1 MKSTTFVKLIS
12 QIPIRLSGKSRVRS
26 SLILALGVLEA
37 GSAHAQINV
46 TAARE
51 HSAATEVVLTID
63 EAVQIALVSNLTIQ
77 NNRLDLDNAR
87 AQIKE
92 GWAELYP
99 QIDIS
104 SGYTRNVRTVNPFA
118 GSQAGGFFQTLGFID
133 WLAYNE
139 QTRTDGDPDSV
150 PITVTEYFARRQAGL
165 EAADI
170 VVESSD
176 NPFNIPNMYRAG
188 VSVTQKLFDGRVIFG
203 ATGAKK
209 WLEPMNSAAI
219 RRQEQLLID
228 NVKRAFYQA
237 LLTEEQTN
245 VLSQSVGR
253 ADRTRAEMARQ
264 VSLGTAPKFQ
274 RLSAEV
280 ELANLETQYIQ
291 AENAYAG
298 ALDDLKL
305 LIGIPV
311 EQQLRLL
318 GVLEPGAAGGFI
330 PISVE
335 DAAILAAEN
344 RPDLEQAGINIELER
359 IQLQV
364 ERSGFLPE
372 LNAFLNL
379 NYVGNVP
386 DNRSI
391 ISSDPN
397 NPFSF
402 SSSSNSYFSSDY
414 WDWDMNVGFRLSW
427 NLFDGFGT
435 SQRIQ
440 QRKIAMNKAEMG
452 YEYLG
457 HSIRIEVERAL
468 RDVRAAQKRMTSQ
481 EQNVERADLNFSY
494 AEARLREGV
503 ASPIE
508 VREASSQLDQSRLN
522 YLQAVHDYL
531 VSRSAYDTAIGSPQV
546 AVVYPHITSN

>member
-46 TAARE
+46 TAAWV

-237 LLTEEQTN
+237 LLAEKLTN